1 MGVKNLYT
9 FFTLYFI
16 QATIR
21 GSNTLKRHKKPISF
35 PSSAARHSWATL
47 PAFFVPRQCGA
58 TPLGD
63 IISLFRS
70 TTARRDTLG
79 RHYLPFSFPAVMCG
93 TLGRHYLPFSFHD
106 SAARHPWAT
115 LPAFFVPRQCGAA
128 PLGDIISLSRSTTVR
143 RDTLGRHYQPLS
155 FHDSAARHPW
165 ATLPAFFVPRQ
176 RGATPLSDII
186 SLFRSTTA
194 RRDTLERHYQ
204 PFSFPA
210 VMCGTLERHYQPLSF
225 HDSAAQ
231 HS

>member
-9 FFTLYFI
+9 FFPLYFI

-35 PSSAARHSWATL
+35 PGSAARHPWATL

-63 IISLFRS
+63 IISLSRS

-79 RHYLPFSFPAVMCG
+79 RHYQPLSFPG
-93 TLGRHYLPFSFHD
+93 

-115 LPAFFVPRQCGAA
+115 LPAFFVPRQCGAT
-128 PLGDIISLSRSTTVR
+128 PLGDITSLPRSTTV
-143 RDTLGRHYQPLS
+143 LCG
-155 FHDSAARHPW
+155 
-165 ATLPAFFVPRQ
+165 
-176 RGATPLSDII
+176 
-186 SLFRSTTA
+186 
-194 RRDTLERHYQ
+194 TLERHYQ
-204 PFSFPA
+204 PFSF
-210 VMCGTLERHYQPLSF
+210 

-231 HS
+231 HPWATLSASLVP

>member
-1 MGVKNLYT
+1 MGVKILYT

-35 PSSAARHSWATL
+35 P
-47 PAFFVPRQCGA
+47 G
-58 TPLGD
+58 
-63 IISLFRS
+63 
-70 TTARRDTLG
+70 
-79 RHYLPFSFPAVMCG
+79 
-93 TLGRHYLPFSFHD
+93 

-115 LPAFFVPRQCGAA
+115 LSAFFVPRQCCAA
-128 PLGDIISLSRSTTVR
+128 PLSDITSLSRSTTVR

-165 ATLPAFFVPRQ
+165 ATLPASLVPRQ
-176 RGATPLSDII
+176 CGATPLGDIT
-186 SLFRSTTA
+186 SLSRSPA
-194 RRDTLERHYQ
+194 VRRDTLGRHYL

>member
-1 MGVKNLYT
+1 MGVKILYT

-21 GSNTLKRHKKPISF
+21 GSNTLKRHKKPKSF
-35 PSSAARHSWATL
+35 PGSAARHSWATL
-47 PAFFVPRQCGA
+47 SASLVPRQCGA

-70 TTARRDTLG
+70 TTVL
-79 RHYLPFSFPAVMCG
+79 CG
-93 TLGRHYLPFSFHD
+93 TLERHYQPLSFHD
-106 SAARHPWAT
+106 SAAQHPWAT
-115 LPAFFVPRQCGAA
+115 LQASLVPRQCGAA
-128 PLGDIISLSRSTTVR
+128 PLGDITSLS
-143 RDTLGRHYQPLS
+143 
-155 FHDSAARHPW
+155 
-165 ATLPAFFVPRQ
+165 
-176 RGATPLSDII
+176 
-186 SLFRSTTA
+186 RSTTA
-194 RRDTLERHYQ
+194 RRDTLGRHYL